1 MAGEAVSSSLEALVS
16 PGVQVVGLRCGGE
29 QMNQGEVLKAAGSS
43 VVVARD
49 DLMESHGTQW

>member
-1 MAGEAVSSSLEALVS
+1 MSSSLEALVS
-16 PGVQVVGLRCGGE
+16 LGVQVVGLRCGGE

-43 VVVARD
+43 VAVARD